1 MVNES
6 LANTQI
12 SIGFRKSLGK
22 RFGLIAIACAS
33 FLVITLELLAA
44 NADISGSLWVAQFN
58 EANIAHVLS
67 SSMAESVR
75 DGDADGVYA
84 LLDNYPPKELHQ
96 WIAQAEV
103 FDKDGQRLVNFIH
116 ADFENREILKEP
128 LPWKPEFLRKA
139 KRSAKQLKHI
149 EGTNFWVATPIVMP
163 GETQRVGTFLL
174 RYDVSIIKDISMAR
188 VVKQVWVAVAM
199 LIVLAVVLMLA
210 TSRWL
215 SKPLMKISS
224 VSADIAEGDYEKH
237 VPYCEREDEIGAIA
251 RSVDILRHK
260 ALETENLKRETE
272 ESQRI
277 ASEQSDVA
285 AAAERER
292 REESDQR
299 ITAERAQAESAA
311 VSSEALKQRI
321 ESLSLAVKAA
331 SEGDF
336 AYKFAKYDNRDDLSE
351 VGVAL
356 EKLFAQLNV
365 SIGDIGDTAT
375 QLKTAAGDLNMLST
389 TLTDVAQENA
399 AHAMSAS
406 STSTEVRASVDV
418 VAESTKEMN
427 ASLTD
432 ISGKT
437 KEAESIASQA
447 VTLVQST
454 GDNVQQL
461 AKSSKSIGN
470 VVKVITSIAE
480 QTNLLALNAT
490 IEAARAGDAGKGFAV
505 VANEVK
511 ELAKE
516 TAKATEEIEQR
527 IADIQ
532 SDTGTAVVS
541 IADINAIVQK
551 ISEIQSAIAS
561 AVDEQWAT
569 TGAMDSKI
577 VEATR
582 GNSEIGQ
589 IIQLISTQSNESLE
603 STANVSQSA
612 EQMDELAGKL
622 NALMNRFKKSGIRSS
637 NRA

>member
-6 LANTQI
+6 LANTQK

-22 RFGLIAIACAS
+22 RFGLIVIACAS

-199 LIVLAVVLMLA
+199 LIVLAVVLMLS

-215 SKPLMKISS
+215 SKPLMKITS
-224 VSADIAEGDYEKH
+224 VSADIAEGDYEMH

-336 AYKFAKYDNRDDLSE
+336 AYKFANYDNRDDLSE

-365 SIGDIGDTAT
+365 SISDIGDTAT